1 MAEDGG
7 GGGGRG
13 GRSKGVRRGNAFE
26 VGQEVKGGSMPE
38 VDSLLQ
44 TLEIILNDLPH
55 RTFSNLPLK
64 MFLQLLGSHRA
75 KSWFQNATNLV
86 PAVEATLLN
95 SLKQRDVLET
105 RYKSNAGGG

>member
-1 MAEDGG
+1 
-7 GGGGRG
+7 
-13 GRSKGVRRGNAFE
+13 
-26 VGQEVKGGSMPE
+26 MPE
-38 VDSLLQ
+38 EDSLLQ

-55 RTFSNLPLK
+55 RTYSNLPLK

-75 KSWFQNATNLV
+75 KSWFQNASNLV